1 MAQTRATWSQIS
13 GCFCHHSIDV
23 DRRVKRRLWGHSVR
37 ALHPSWGSRWGCP
50 AGGRRGDGTGRDGA
64 ASAARPPAEGAR
76 APPSRRRE
84 TSAPRKSLPL
94 AKGESCG
101 PSWRCHGHVEV
112 RESIC
117 RGGTVS
123 QTCLWAFAV
132 FTLEGNLLKA
142 FKLGRWNK
150 WWCLLSQIANMQ
162 QHNCYSHSPH
172 LPRLSPCC
180 REPYLSPSH
189 RGRFQQEVFI
199 IYIGKQLQHLDGP
212 WVALSPLLQKKKRRK
227 HCEFSRAF

>member
-1 MAQTRATWSQIS
+1 MLIGVLNDVSEATACGRST
-13 GCFCHHSIDV
+13 
-23 DRRVKRRLWGHSVR
+23 
-37 ALHPSWGSRWGCP
+37 P
-50 AGGRRGDGTGRDGA
+50 AGGPGEAVPPEGGGGTGRDGA

-94 AKGESCG
+94 TKGESCG

-180 REPYLSPSH
+180 REPLTQGKVPTGGLHYIHRKAAAAFGWSLGRIIPTSPK
-189 RGRFQQEVFI
+189 E
-199 IYIGKQLQHLDGP
+199 KEKK
-212 WVALSPLLQKKKRRK
+212 ALWIFMCFLVVW
-227 HCEFSRAF
+227 FSLFCF

>member
-1 MAQTRATWSQIS
+1 MLIGVLNDVSEATACGRST
-13 GCFCHHSIDV
+13 
-23 DRRVKRRLWGHSVR
+23 
-37 ALHPSWGSRWGCP
+37 P
-50 AGGRRGDGTGRDGA
+50 AGGPGEAVPPEGGGGTGQDGA
-64 ASAARPPAEGAR
+64 ASAFHPPAEGAR

-94 AKGESCG
+94 TKRKGCG
-101 PSWRCHGHVEV
+101 PSWGCHGHVEV

-172 LPRLSPCC
+172 LPRLSPSC

-189 RGRFQQEVFI
+189 RERFQQEVCI